1 VYLLPQGI
9 MHGLEGTLEKNSPT
23 LNRQAVYTTK
33 SRVARLPKYVMTQLV
48 RFYYKADTQ
57 KKCKIM
63 RPIKFPFFLDMHDY
77 CKPDLQAK
85 IKVYREKKLAQQ
97 REEEAEAKRA
107 KFSHSEAAAPGEA
120 AAAGTQLLACLHVT
134 PPPPASPASSRS
146 FFSLSSFVPRSN
158 ESLSLSSKCL

>member
-1 VYLLPQGI
+1 
-9 MHGLEGTLEKNSPT
+9 MHGLEGTLEKNSPS
-23 LNRQAVYTTK
+23 LGRQAVYTTK

-107 KFSHSEAAAPGEA
+107 KFSHSEAAATGEA
-120 AAAGTQLLACLHVT
+120 AAAGTH
-134 PPPPASPASSRS
+134 
-146 FFSLSSFVPRSN
+146 F
-158 ESLSLSSKCL
+158 

>member
-1 VYLLPQGI
+1 
-9 MHGLEGTLEKNSPT
+9 MHGLEGTLEKYSPT
-23 LNRQAVYTTK
+23 LGRQAVYTTK

-57 KKCKIM
+57 KKCKIK

-97 REEEAEAKRA
+97 EAEAKRA

-120 AAAGTQLLACLHVT
+120 AAAGTQLFSVSPCHSSAAVLPLPALALFLFLFKLRAT
-134 PPPPASPASSRS
+134 Q
-146 FFSLSSFVPRSN
+146 
-158 ESLSLSSKCL
+158 

>member
-1 VYLLPQGI
+1 
-9 MHGLEGTLEKNSPT
+9 MHGLEGTLEKNSPS
-23 LNRQAVYTTK
+23 LGRQAVYTTK

-57 KKCKIM
+57 KKCKIK

-97 REEEAEAKRA
+97 EAEAKRA

-134 PPPPASPASSRS
+134 PPPPCFPC
-146 FFSLSSFVPRSN
+146 P
-158 ESLSLSSKCL
+158 LSLFFFAFKLRATQ